1 MHVQQQGQKTV
12 QHTTLGLKM
21 VAAPPLRTGP
31 LFQRPTLPEP
41 PPETRRGRA
50 GSLGAHEAE
59 LIPDPTLVSIYYPVT
74 CKNNSQN

>member
-31 LFQRPTLPEP
+31 LFQRPLPKREGEGLAAWVHMKPSWPQTL
-41 PPETRRGRA
+41 
-50 GSLGAHEAE
+50 L
-59 LIPDPTLVSIYYPVT
+59 
-74 CKNNSQN
+74 